1 MKTRRWIWRQGEV
14 GKITNKTK
22 NIFIPIDG
30 FKSKNY
36 DKIIKARD
44 EIATLHKEIFNCEVI
59 TGYVDKNQK
68 EMEF

>member
-22 NIFIPIDG
+22 YIFVLIDG

-44 EIATLHKEIFNCEVI
+44 EIATLLKEIFNCEVI
-59 TGYVDKNQK
+59 TRYVDNNQK

>member
-44 EIATLHKEIFNCEVI
+44 ENSYFT
-59 TGYVDKNQK
+59 
-68 EMEF
+68 